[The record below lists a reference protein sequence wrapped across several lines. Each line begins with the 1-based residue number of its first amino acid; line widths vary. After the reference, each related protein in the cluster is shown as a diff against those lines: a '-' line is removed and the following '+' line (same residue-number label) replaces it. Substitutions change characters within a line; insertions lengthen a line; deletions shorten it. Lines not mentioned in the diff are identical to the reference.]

1 MKAIETFFVVLFI
14 LVGHWIA
21 ISLTASVIDFPAVY
35 CQIAIYSKIY
45 ELHNLVCGYFMNV
58 FKPCNTITLCND
70 DDTNKD
76 MSYQKQSRFFFN
88 SIHPYPFFDWFAMEL
103 AKTRLCQTLDL
114 YACLSCGSTQSNHN
128 NWDQSL
134 HILCLAFFTGNRK
147 VCDQFDWGSAIPRRR
162 LRRTAVMSSKT
173 SFRSSVKLGMF
184 RLGRWCHRSRRS
196 WCGDCGGTAA
206 VQGYL
211 VQTFRYGGA

>member
-14 LVGHWIA
+14 LVGHWNT

-58 FKPCNTITLCND
+58 FEPCNTITLCND

-103 AKTRLCQTLDL
+103 AERGCVKHWISMHVCLVGQRSQTTITETSL
-114 YACLSCGSTQSNHN
+114 YTFY
-128 NWDQSL
+128 
-134 HILCLAFFTGNRK
+134 AFFTGNRK

-184 RLGRWCHRSRRS
+184 RLGRWCHRSRGS